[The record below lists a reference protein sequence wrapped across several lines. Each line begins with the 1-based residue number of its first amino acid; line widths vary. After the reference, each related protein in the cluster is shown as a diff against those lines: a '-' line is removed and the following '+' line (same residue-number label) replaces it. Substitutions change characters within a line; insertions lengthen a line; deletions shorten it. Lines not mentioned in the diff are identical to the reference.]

1 MSRSPLGVVQSR
13 KLLGAKFSE
22 DLPGVPQGDYVIFR
36 FASVFENQDNIIET
50 VTAKK
55 DADGIW
61 RVAGYFIR

>member
-1 MSRSPLGVVQSR
+1 
-13 KLLGAKFSE
+13 
-22 DLPGVPQGDYVIFR
+22 VPQGDYVIFG